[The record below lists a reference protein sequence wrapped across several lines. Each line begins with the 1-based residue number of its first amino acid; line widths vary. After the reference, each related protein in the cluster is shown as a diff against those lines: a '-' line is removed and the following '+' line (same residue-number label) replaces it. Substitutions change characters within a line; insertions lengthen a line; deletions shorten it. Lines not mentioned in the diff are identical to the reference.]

1 MALVGPISDDE
12 WDSWEPLIL
21 GLPMC
26 LRIIVFHQFLMAML
40 APFFIWPSVLA
51 PLLGTWGSLALFSLV
66 VVSVWYFVS
75 VLGACRLSRWALI
88 SLALINLFFSLCC
101 FGGLLLG
108 SLEFGEL
115 AEPAVI
121 FVVVFLGVFPLLE
134 GLYLLRLDAWVRRH
148 PRRQATGG
156 TTDGTDS
163 PKACP

>member
-12 WDSWEPLIL
+12 WDSWEPLIA

-26 LRIIVFHQFLMAML
+26 LRIIVFHQFLLAML

-51 PLLGTWGSLALFSLV
+51 PLLGTWDVLTLFSLV

-88 SLALINLFFSLCC
+88 SLALINLFFSVWW

-121 FVVVFLGVFPLLE
+121 LVVVLLGAISLVE
-134 GLYLLRLDAWVRRH
+134 GFYLLRLEAWVRKEWR
-148 PRRQATGG
+148 G
-156 TTDGTDS
+156 
-163 PKACP
+163 

>member
-1 MALVGPISDDE
+1 MGHVGPISNDE
-12 WDSWEPLIL
+12 WDRWEPLVG
-21 GLPMC
+21 GLPFC

-51 PLLGTWGSLALFSLV
+51 PLLGTWDILALLSLV
-66 VVSVWYFVS
+66 AVSVWYFVS

-101 FGGLLLG
+101 FGRPLLD
-108 SLEFGEL
+108 SFEFGEL

-134 GLYLLRLDAWVRRH
+134 GLYLLRLEAWVVRRH
-148 PRRQATGG
+148 PRRQAMG
-156 TTDGTDS
+156 GTDS

>member
-1 MALVGPISDDE
+1 MALVGPISGDE
-12 WDSWEPLIL
+12 WDSWEPLVA

-40 APFFIWPSVLA
+40 APFLIWPSVLA
-51 PLLGTWGSLALFSLV
+51 PLLVTWGGLALFFLV

-88 SLALINLFFSLCC
+88 SLALINLFFSLLWL
-101 FGGLLLG
+101 GGLLLS

-115 AEPAVI
+115 AEPALI
-121 FVVVFLGVFPLLE
+121 FVVVLLGVLSLLE

-148 PRRQATGG
+148 PRRQAMG
-156 TTDGTDS
+156 GTDS